1 MLADPSWAP
10 LARLSTRS
18 LGDPITML
26 NLNCYVR
33 GDPKNCAFTVHSI
46 NEDKTVSNLRDA
58 IKEVIR
64 PKFDDIP
71 ANELVLWK
79 NSVPINCDLK
89 KTVEAL
95 NLNNVF
101 FLQPLEILSNVF
113 SDLVK
118 NNIHIIIDRRLSGES

>member
-1 MLADPSWAP
+1 M
-10 LARLSTRS
+10 
-18 LGDPITML
+18 
-26 NLNCYVR
+26 R

-46 NEDKTVSNLRDA
+46 NHDEDKTVSNLRDA

-95 NLNNVF
+95 NLNNDF